1 MPAHLQVIANSDD
14 ALLAWTPDPWSDD
27 IVGFR
32 LERKDLLTGNI
43 KVLNNRIPA
52 SSAGTAVPAGGIAST
67 DSPIRRCMWMDHDVE
82 QAGKA
87 AYRVTPMTAGA
98 NGAGGFLLRE
108 AEASDWVAAQA
119 ADTPSE
125 GVSVY
130 FNRGTIM
137 SQVVTRLAG
146 GEVSVKSL
154 KALKAQLAEPGY
166 PGRRYLAGQARHA
179 LLDFMANA
187 DRRGNHIYAALYE
200 LNDPE
205 LIAGLKAFGE
215 RCHLLL
221 GNGTS
226 TFDDTAHE
234 LEAGGVIVKHRD
246 LSHKGASSPSVHNKF
261 VVEVETAGGQA
272 QRVLTGSTNWTTTGL
287 CTQLNNVLVV
297 ERPVT
302 ANRFYQQW
310 RQLAEVGDDM
320 PDALRVANGR
330 PTDDGKVTTLFAATK
345 AQAEF
350 APVLEA
356 IANAKQ
362 GVLFLMFMPGQ
373 SPLLQALLARVTETD
388 APYIRG
394 VVSAVTQSEK
404 GVVTEHNAQVIA
416 NGADLKRFHNEVLK
430 PDGVPPANLPAW
442 ALEEFQRSMYLSAGL
457 NAIIHSKTLVIDPF
471 SDDCMVVTGSHNF
484 SPAASSKNDE
494 NLVIIR
500 GDKALAQAY
509 AVHIEGVYDHF
520 AWRAF
525 LSNGGDPKTIFQPL
539 TGWKSGNRAKEL
551 AFWMSR
557 A

>member
-1 MPAHLQVIANSDD
+1 MAANLQVVTNSDD

-27 IVGFR
+27 LVGFR
-32 LERKDLLTGNI
+32 LERKDLKTGNVT
-43 KVLNNRIPA
+43 VLNNRIPA
-52 SSAGTAVPAGGIAST
+52 GADGTQVPVGGVAST
-67 DSPIRRCMWMDHDVE
+67 ASPIRRCMWVDHDVE
-82 QAGKA
+82 QAGQA
-87 AYRVTPMTAGA
+87 AYRVTPMAA
-98 NGAGGFLLRE
+98 GAGGFVVRE
-108 AEASDWVAAQA
+108 AEASPWVSAEAPDSVDEGAA
-119 ADTPSE
+119 
-125 GVSVY
+125 VY

-137 SQVVTRLAG
+137 SQVVSRLAG
-146 GEVSVKSL
+146 GEVNVKSL
-154 KALKAQLAEPGY
+154 KALKAHLAEPGY

-205 LIAGLKAFGE
+205 LIAGLKAFGA

-221 GNGTS
+221 GNGSS

-234 LEAGGVIVKHRD
+234 LESADVIVKHRD
-246 LSHKGASSPSVHNKF
+246 LSHTGASSPSVHNKF
-261 VVEVETAGGQA
+261 VVEVDTASGQA
-272 QRVLTGSTNWTTTGL
+272 LRMLTGSTNWTTTGL
-287 CTQLNNVLVV
+287 CTQLNNVLVL
-297 ERPVT
+297 ERPGT

-310 RQLAEVGDDM
+310 RKLAEVGDDM
-320 PDALRVANGR
+320 PEQLRIDNGKASV
-330 PTDDGKVTTLFAATK
+330 DGNITTLFAATK
-345 AQAEF
+345 DQAEF
-350 APVLEA
+350 APVLDA
-356 IANAKQ
+356 IAKAKH

-373 SPLLQALLARVTETD
+373 SPLLEALLARVAEAD

-416 NGADLKRFHNEVLK
+416 NGVDPERFHNEVLK
-430 PDGVPPANLPAW
+430 PDGLPPANLPKW
-442 ALEEFQRSMYLSAGL
+442 ALEEFQRGMYLSAGL

-471 SDDCMVVTGSHNF
+471 SDDCVVVTGSHNF
-484 SPAASSKNDE
+484 SPAASSRNDE

-525 LSNGGDPKTIFQPL
+525 LSNGGDPATIYQPL
-539 TGWKSGNRAKEL
+539 TGWQGGNRAKEL
-551 AFWMSR
+551 AFWMNR

>member
-1 MPAHLQVIANSDD
+1 MAAHLQVVTNSDD

-27 IVGFR
+27 LVGFR
-32 LERKDLLTGNI
+32 LERKDLKTGNVT
-43 KVLNNRIPA
+43 VLNNRIPA
-52 SSAGTAVPAGGIAST
+52 GADGTQVPVGGVAST
-67 DSPIRRCMWMDHDVE
+67 ASPIRRCMWVDHDVE
-82 QAGKA
+82 QAGHA
-87 AYRVTPMTAGA
+87 AYRVTPMAA
-98 NGAGGFLLRE
+98 SADGFVVRE
-108 AEASDWVAAQA
+108 GEASPWVSAEAPDSGDEGAA
-119 ADTPSE
+119 
-125 GVSVY
+125 VY

-137 SQVVTRLAG
+137 SQVVSRLAG
-146 GEVSVKSL
+146 GEVSAKSL
-154 KALKAQLAEPGY
+154 KALKAHLAEPGY

-205 LIAGLKAFGE
+205 LVAGLKAFGA

-221 GNGTS
+221 GNGSS

-234 LEAGGVIVKHRD
+234 LEAADCIVKHRD
-246 LSHKGASSPSVHNKF
+246 LSHNGASSPSVHNKF
-261 VVEVETAGGQA
+261 VVEVDAASGQA
-272 QRVLTGSTNWTTTGL
+272 LRMLTGSTNWTTTGL
-287 CTQLNNVLVV
+287 CTQLNNVLVL
-297 ERPVT
+297 ERPGT

-310 RQLAEVGDDM
+310 RKLAEVGDDM
-320 PDALRVANGR
+320 PEQLRVDNGKASV
-330 PTDDGKVTTLFAATK
+330 DGNITTFFAATK
-345 AQAEF
+345 GQAEF
-350 APVLEA
+350 APVLDA
-356 IANAKQ
+356 IAKAKH

-373 SPLLQALLARVTETD
+373 SPLLEALLARVAEAD

-416 NGADLKRFHNEVLK
+416 NGVDPQRFHNEVLK
-430 PDGVPPANLPAW
+430 PDGVPPANLPKW

-457 NAIIHSKTLVIDPF
+457 NAIVHSKTLVIDPF
-471 SDDCMVVTGSHNF
+471 SDDCVVVTGSHNF
-484 SPAASSKNDE
+484 SPAASGKNDE

-525 LSNGGDPKTIFQPL
+525 LSNGGDPATIYQPL
-539 TGWKSGNRAKEL
+539 TGWQSGNRAKEL
-551 AFWMSR
+551 AFWMNR
-557 A
+557 G